1 MLPGVDLA
9 QPARHDRAAQPRVG
23 RARRRHA
30 HPPISDPI
38 TIHGTTDFSAINEG
52 GDFPADHI
60 TDDQNTYLFT
70 DPADTSLVAT
80 GNVGPLSPAG
90 GNIEL
95 EWEIGSYPL
104 FAWAGSGDRL
114 TGVGRWIWDCGH
126 PDADPTGTSSK
137 TTSQACIIDSDCRPP
152 VCPGC
157 VGGETCTG
165 VTSTITARCI
175 RCRPWQ

>member
-9 QPARHDRAAQPRVG
+9 QPARHDRAAQPEWAALDVG
-23 RARRRHA
+23 THT
-30 HPPISDPI
+30 PPISDPI

-80 GNVGPLSPAG
+80 GNVRPLGPAG

-95 EWEIGSYPL
+95 E
-104 FAWAGSGDRL
+104 
-114 TGVGRWIWDCGH
+114 
-126 PDADPTGTSSK
+126 
-137 TTSQACIIDSDCRPP
+137 
-152 VCPGC
+152 
-157 VGGETCTG
+157 
-165 VTSTITARCI
+165 
-175 RCRPWQ
+175 